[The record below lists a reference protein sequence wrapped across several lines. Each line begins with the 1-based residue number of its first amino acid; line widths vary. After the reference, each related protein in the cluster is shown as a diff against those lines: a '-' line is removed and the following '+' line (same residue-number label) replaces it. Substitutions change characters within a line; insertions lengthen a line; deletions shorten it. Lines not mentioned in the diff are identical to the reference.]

1 MVLVLLLMKPPAAL
15 LHTHHDVK
23 DNVQGAPQMIPAA
36 GLNLDIKTL
45 LGAVQHGAGGA
56 VGGEEAAAQHTS
68 AYTASEHEAFKSVSV
83 LRHSGITQSAL
94 CAHVCVCRER
104 NVRNEMGP
112 VWTRQRG
119 AEREIRRTKGGGG
132 EVEGA
137 LDLCGPCGG
146 IIER

>member
-36 GLNLDIKTL
+36 GLNLVIKTL

-94 CAHVCVCRER
+94 CAHVCVCDEREMCEMKWVRCGRGKEEQRER
-104 NVRNEMGP
+104 LGG
-112 VWTRQRG
+112 QRVEE
-119 AEREIRRTKGGGG
+119 ERGGGG
-132 EVEGA
+132 A
-137 LDLCGPCGG
+137 
-146 IIER
+146 